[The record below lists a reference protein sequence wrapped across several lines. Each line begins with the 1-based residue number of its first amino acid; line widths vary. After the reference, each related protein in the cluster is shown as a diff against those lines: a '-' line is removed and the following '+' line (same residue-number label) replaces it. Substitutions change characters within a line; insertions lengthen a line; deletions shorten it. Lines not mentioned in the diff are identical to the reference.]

1 MADEVV
7 HLCFHGIGRPQR
19 ELEAGEEKYWVDEDT
34 YLAVLDDIAER
45 PYVRIS
51 FDDGNASDLDIG
63 LPGLRER
70 GLTATFF
77 VLAGRL
83 DSPGSLGADGVR
95 ELQNHGMAVGTHG
108 MDHRPWPGMDD
119 ATAQAELVDA
129 RARLEEV
136 TGRPVDLAALPLG
149 RYDRR
154 VLSRLRRLGYRHVH
168 TSDRRR
174 ARAGAWLQPRFSVR
188 AGDTVSS
195 LGTEIF
201 APVGRLARARAEAAG
216 LVKRWR

>member
-1 MADEVV
+1 MADELV

-19 ELEAGEEKYWVDEDT
+19 ELEPGEDRYWVDEGT
-34 YLAVLDDIAER
+34 YLAILDDVVAR
-45 PYVRIS
+45 PEVRIS
-51 FDDGNASDLDIG
+51 FDDGNASDLEIG

-70 GLTATFF
+70 DLTATFF

-83 DSPGSLGADGVR
+83 GSPGSLGADGVR
-95 ELQNHGMAVGTHG
+95 ELQDHGMTIGSHG
-108 MDHRPWPGMDD
+108 MSHRPWPGMDD
-119 ATAQAELVDA
+119 AAAQVELVDA

-136 TGRPVDLAALPLG
+136 AGRPVEVAALPLG

-154 VLSRLRRLGYRHVH
+154 VLGRLRRLGYRTVH

-188 AGDTVSS
+188 AGDTVES
-195 LGTEIF
+195 LRAEVF
-201 APVGRLARARAEAAG
+201 APEGRLARARAEATG